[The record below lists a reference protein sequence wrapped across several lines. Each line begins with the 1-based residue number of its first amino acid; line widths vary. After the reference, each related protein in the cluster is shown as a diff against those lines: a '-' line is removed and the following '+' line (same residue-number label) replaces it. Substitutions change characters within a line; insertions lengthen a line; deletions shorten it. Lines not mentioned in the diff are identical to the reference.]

1 MRRFAEAVHVR
12 TGVVGGTAPA
22 PAQFLWRGRFYVV
35 HDVLACWRERSAWWE
50 ASVAAVHGAD
60 LPTGDPVED
69 TLAEVEREV
78 WRVEASAGRSSSAGV
93 YDLCRPAAPGT
104 AATPAPLDDGA
115 WRLLRVSD

>member
-50 ASVAAVHGAD
+50 HASVAAIHGDCPPGPAD
-60 LPTGDPVED
+60 GALVD
-69 TLAEVEREV
+69 VEREV
-78 WRVEASAGRSSSAGV
+78 WRVEASAGRGSAAGV

-104 AATPAPLDDGA
+104 ATDPAPLDDGA